1 LLRETDRMGVTDE
14 FETGDGSK
22 TSAELDGPNSS
33 GDGNGGANPSSS
45 FLSNN
50 PAAVTEGDA
59 RPPPANPLS
68 AIAQRN
74 SEAGITT
81 TTTGS
86 QAQEEAGE
94 TSLLVQLARTILA
107 ETEKVSAYL
116 QKEGITAP
124 SFSEDSP
131 ADFPK
136 LPEEITK
143 SRQAV
148 VLATAKLR
156 DLVVGPR
163 ESLRWM
169 AWDHNNSL
177 SLRFVNQFK
186 VADVVPPNGEKTFG
200 EIAEAIGVNEMDT
213 RRLLRHAMTNGI
225 FREEN
230 GKVSHTAKSRLIRD
244 DAAMKDWLGF
254 NTEDMWPVS
263 PPLLPITYGL

>member
-1 LLRETDRMGVTDE
+1 MGVTDE

-33 GDGNGGANPSSS
+33 GDGNGGTNPGSS

-86 QAQEEAGE
+86 EAHSGDE

-116 QKEGITAP
+116 QTEGITAP

-131 ADFPK
+131 ADFPR

-148 VLATAKLR
+148 VLATGKLR

-200 EIAEAIGVNEMDT
+200 EIAGEIGVNEMDT

-225 FREEN
+225 FWEEN
-230 GKVSHTAKSRLIRD
+230 GKVRHTAKSRLIRD

-263 PPLLPITYGL
+263 PPLLPITYG